1 MYSKQLIFESF
12 GCCFLLTEWTS
23 LCRRLVFVF
32 VFSSTAAEGRRGD
45 NFLWLCFLIESSPIS
60 LWSIWSQAPTI
71 LYFHLC
77 AKVQNCSS
85 SCLCPTELTK
95 SSMLMLQKPRK
106 LDWFYGGHIGGL
118 CVVGVCRRT
127 RGLQEWKPCRC
138 HPFASRYENK
148 FVFLFFLCP
157 KLCSTSWVWWR
168 RVWVLVFFLL
178 FPWVSSH
185 CRNKHL
191 FVSFSILKLN
201 TNVNHST
208 GQSFHQ
214 SWL

>member
-1 MYSKQLIFESF
+1 MYVFKATF
-12 GCCFLLTEWTS
+12 FLKFWLVLSPDRMNIILQDTS
-23 LCRRLVFVF
+23 VCI

-77 AKVQNCSS
+77 ARVQNCSS
-85 SCLCPTELTK
+85 TCLCPTEMTK
-95 SSMLMLQKPRK
+95 SSMLMLQKPRN

-138 HPFASRYENK
+138 HPFASRYENEYL
-148 FVFLFFLCP
+148 FLFVLCP

-168 RVWVLVFFLL
+168 RVWVLVFFFLTLGFPPIAETNISLL
-178 FPWVSSH
+178 VF
-185 CRNKHL
+185 L
-191 FVSFSILKLN
+191 FWNWI
-201 TNVNHST
+201 
-208 GQSFHQ
+208 QM
-214 SWL
+214 